1 VGLSEE
7 LPVKSDKFIQCS
19 ALSAQERWRENRGD
33 GGIMG
38 GLFNVSN
45 IFAFFFFSRYV
56 RTFGRS
62 VPGSGMDFQFFRRIV
77 RTRQLKNN
85 NNKTNSLRID
95 CLQVFFKNPCVV
107 TYL

>member
-62 VPGSGMDFQFFRRIV
+62 VVRFRDGFSIFQ
-77 RTRQLKNN
+77 KNCPN
-85 NNKTNSLRID
+85 EAIK
-95 CLQVFFKNPCVV
+95 K
-107 TYL
+107 

>member
-1 VGLSEE
+1 MGFSEE

-45 IFAFFFFSRYV
+45 IFALFFSHDPDTFYLRV
-56 RTFGRS
+56 RDGFS
-62 VPGSGMDFQFFRRIV
+62 IFQ
-77 RTRQLKNN
+77 KNCPN
-85 NNKTNSLRID
+85 EAIK
-95 CLQVFFKNPCVV
+95 K
-107 TYL
+107 